1 MSVPTTTEQKCT
13 IEQKLLNSQNK
24 IMKELLQSDLSFD
37 KSENVNVD
45 RAEFVDPMIKD
56 SMKKKIQGSAGT

>member
-1 MSVPTTTEQKCT
+1 MDLSVDGGRYRYTHVE
-13 IEQKLLNSQNK
+13 SDDK